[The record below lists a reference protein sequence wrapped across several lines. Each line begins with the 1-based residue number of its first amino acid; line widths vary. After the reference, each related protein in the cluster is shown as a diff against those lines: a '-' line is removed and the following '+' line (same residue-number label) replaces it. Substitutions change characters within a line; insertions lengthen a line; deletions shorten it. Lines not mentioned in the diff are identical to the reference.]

1 MARITVNET
10 GHHPLVLLS
19 TTVGNT
25 IQLASGNISGSN
37 VLSVTCLQ
45 DITITA
51 STGIYSWVDF
61 CSKDMNKVP
70 TPADN
75 EISMNVV
82 IDPTVYFGANAQ
94 IQTASDQGLAGL
106 SQNKIPVQFLVVWN
120 YDGNTAAVTNGNIST
135 AGNTANYNVY
145 WSSGTA
151 FISSL
156 APTAAPDAPVWI
168 TPMSLAV
175 DGTMYNGVAVD
186 ASP

>member
-10 GHHPLVLLS
+10 GSHPLVLLS
-19 TTVGNT
+19 TTVVANN
-25 IQLASGNISGSN
+25 LANGNISGSN

-51 STGIYSWVDF
+51 STGIYSYVDF
-61 CSKDMNKVP
+61 CSPDINKLP

-82 IDPTVYFGANAQ
+82 IDPTVYFGANTANSG
-94 IQTASDQGLAGL
+94 ASDKGLASL

-120 YDGNTAAVTNGNIST
+120 YDANVAAVTNGNIS
-135 AGNTANYNVY
+135 NVANATVY
-145 WSSGTA
+145 WSSGQGYVTQ
-151 FISSL
+151 L

-168 TPMSLAV
+168 TPMTLAV
-175 DGTMYNGVAVD
+175 DGTMYNGG
-186 ASP
+186 PT

>member
-10 GHHPLVLLS
+10 GTHPLVLLS
-19 TTVGNT
+19 TTVGNAA
-25 IQLASGNISGSN
+25 QLANGNISGSN

-51 STGIYSWVDF
+51 STGIYSYVDF
-61 CSKDMNKVP
+61 CSPDINKLP

-82 IDPTVYFGANAQ
+82 IDPTVYFGANVA
-94 IQTASDQGLAGL
+94 IDTASDQGLASL

-120 YDGNTAAVTNGNIST
+120 YDANVAAVTNGNIS
-135 AGNTANYNVY
+135 NVANADVY
-145 WSSGTA
+145 YSSGKGYVTQ
-151 FISSL
+151 L

-168 TPMSLAV
+168 TPMTLAV
-175 DGTMYNGVAVD
+175 DGTMYNGG
-186 ASP
+186 PK

>member
-10 GHHPLVLLS
+10 GTHPLILLS
-19 TTVGNT
+19 TTVGNSA
-25 IQLASGNISGSN
+25 QLANGNISGSN

-45 DITITA
+45 DITISA

-82 IDPTVYFGANAQ
+82 IDPTVYFGANVANAG
-94 IQTASDQGLAGL
+94 ASNQGLAAL
-106 SQNKIPVQFLVVWN
+106 SQNKVPVQFLVVWN
-120 YDGNTAAVTNGNIST
+120 YDASVANVVGGNI
-135 AGNTANYNVY
+135 ANLSNVY
-145 WSSGTA
+145 YSSGEG

-156 APTAAPDAPVWI
+156 APTAAPDAPVYI
-168 TPMSLAV
+168 TPMTIAV
-175 DGTMYNGVAVD
+175 NGTMYSGD
-186 ASP
+186 SSQI